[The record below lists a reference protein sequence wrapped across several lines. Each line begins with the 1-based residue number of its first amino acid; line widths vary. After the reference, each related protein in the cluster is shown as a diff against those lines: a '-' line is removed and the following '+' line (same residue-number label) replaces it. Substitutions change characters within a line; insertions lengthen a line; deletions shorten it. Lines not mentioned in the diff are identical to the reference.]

1 MYYTNF
7 FWRYSIFGL
16 SIKNYFR
23 IFEIELNSLRTTYGA
38 ENIFLLKK
46 LSGNLRMVERDKNIL
61 GRKI

>member
-16 SIKNYFR
+16 SIKFYFR

-46 LSGNLRMVERDKNIL
+46 IEW
-61 GRKI
+61 